1 MQSYGDFHFL
11 AIAYMGYLDY
21 HDCGILHQGRQSE
34 GWRRRQR
41 SMEMASA
48 VDGDGFSEGLE
59 PSSVARDL

>member
-21 HDCGILHQGRQSE
+21 HDCGILHQGAAIRGLE
-34 GWRRRQR
+34 T
-41 SMEMASA
+41 APT
-48 VDGDGFSEGLE
+48 VVGDDFSEGLE

>member
-11 AIAYMGYLDY
+11 AIAYTGYLDY
-21 HDCGILHQGRQSE
+21 HDCGILHQGAAIR
-34 GWRRRQR
+34 GL
-41 SMEMASA
+41 EMASA